1 MRLVTFNILG
11 GRSPGEDRVDVA
23 RFAAA
28 VRALQPDVLALQEV
42 DRGQDRTQHADL
54 TAVAAS
60 AMDAVDHR
68 FVAALTGTP
77 GATWTAATG
86 DEHPDSAA
94 YGIALLSRRQV
105 RAWEVVRLPALP
117 GRAPW
122 VWHGRKVP
130 SLVRDEPRVA
140 VGAELDGPT
149 GPVTLATTHL
159 SFLPG
164 WNVVQLRRAVRALRS
179 TAGPLVLMGDLNMS
193 PGTARRVSGLVPVV
207 AGPTFPVAHPA
218 RQIDHVLLDP
228 LEEPRW
234 RGVAGRTVPTGLS
247 DHLALVVDLPVC

>member
-1 MRLVTFNILG
+1 VRLVTFNILG

-28 VRALQPDVLALQEV
+28 VRALQPEVLALQEV

-54 TAVAAS
+54 TAVAAE
-60 AMDAVDHR
+60 AMGAVDHR

-94 YGIALLSRRQV
+94 YGIALLSRRPV

-122 VWHGRKVP
+122 VWHGRRLP

-140 VGAELDGPT
+140 VGAELDVSR

-164 WNVVQLRRAVRALRS
+164 WNVIQLRRAVRALRS
-179 TAGPLVLMGDLNMS
+179 TRGPLVLMGDLNMT
-193 PGTARRVSGLVPVV
+193 PVTARRASGLVPVG
-207 AGPTFPVAHPA
+207 AGPTFPVERPA

-228 LEEPRW
+228 LADPRW
-234 RGVAGRTVPTGLS
+234 RGVTGRTVATGLS
-247 DHLALVVDLPVC
+247 DHLALVVDLPVG